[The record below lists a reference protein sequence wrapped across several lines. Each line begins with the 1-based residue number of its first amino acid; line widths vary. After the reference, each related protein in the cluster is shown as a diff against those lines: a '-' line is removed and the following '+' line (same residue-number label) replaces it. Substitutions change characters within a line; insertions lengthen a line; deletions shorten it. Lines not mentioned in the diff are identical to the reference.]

1 MDKYI
6 FDLDKIKHFGVSGL
20 LKKDSICEICKSDKQ
35 LLIHH
40 NQNNQ
45 YFLCRRCHPK
55 VHNCWWL
62 KDVKEVVL
70 DVK

>member
-45 YFLCRRCHPK
+45 YFSNHESNPCAVYKFKLFFR
-55 VHNCWWL
+55 
-62 KDVKEVVL
+62 ETTS
-70 DVK
+70 